1 MSSELCWGRGFSLSE
16 DSMGLSGGEPWPS
29 LHSYVL
35 EVTEEEKTK
44 EEKQEAKG

>member
-1 MSSELCWGRGFSLSE
+1 MLGKGFQAKIPRVLLEGS
-16 DSMGLSGGEPWPS
+16 PWSS